1 MQPDL
6 FERFKHNHFLVPI
19 SVNTLKKIGD
29 HIGLSADFWVFD
41 ASCGKGGSVIS
52 LAQMFGCS
60 AIGLDDRPEFV
71 EDGRRRILFEDLSH
85 LIDLLTHA
93 SDDFPFDDNYFDL
106 ALLCG
111 PPCPSSSAS
120 KLRGLT
126 RIVKPGGWIAFS
138 GLVWKPEDLDV
149 DSERLARWLDAYF
162 PCEPIDVEEFRGH
175 LTEQGYGVEFV
186 EHESENAWESF
197 LAPQA
202 RSIIENRLEYAE
214 SREAQDVLNSWQQDL
229 EVYHDGGGKQLLGYA
244 TFLLRRP

>member
-19 SVNTLKKIGD
+19 SVGTLKKIGE
-29 HIGLSADFWVFD
+29 HIGLSADLQVFD

-52 LAQMFGCS
+52 LARMFGCS

-85 LIDLLTHA
+85 LIDLLTH
-93 SDDFPFDDNYFDL
+93 SGDDFPFDDGYFDL
-106 ALLCG
+106 ALLCE
-111 PPCPSSSAS
+111 PAYPSNGTG
-120 KLRGLT
+120 KLGSLT

-138 GLVWKPEDLDV
+138 GLVWKPEDEDL
-149 DSERLARWLDAYF
+149 DSERLARWLDAYL

-175 LTEQGYGVEFV
+175 FTEQGYAVEFV
-186 EHESENAWESF
+186 EHESENAWETF

-202 RSIIENRLEYAE
+202 RAIIENRLEYAD
-214 SREAQDVLNSWQQDL
+214 SLEAQGTLDGWQRDL
-229 EVYHDGGGKQLLGYA
+229 EIYHDGGGRQLLGYA

>member
-93 SDDFPFDDNYFDL
+93 SDDFPFDDDYFDL

-111 PPCPSSSAS
+111 PAYPSDTTS
-120 KLRGLT
+120 KLKSLT
-126 RIVKPGGWIAFS
+126 RIVKPRGWVAFS
-138 GLVWKPEDLDV
+138 GLVWKSDDENITA
-149 DSERLARWLDAYF
+149 ERLAKWLDAYL
-162 PCEPIDVEEFRGH
+162 PCEPIDVEEFWAH
-175 LTEQGYGVEFV
+175 FTEQGYDVEFV
-186 EHESENAWESF
+186 EHETENTWETF

-202 RSIIENRLEYAE
+202 RSIIENRLEYAD
-214 SREAQDVLNSWQQDL
+214 SLEAQDMLNRWQQDL
-229 EVYHDGGGKQLLGYA
+229 EIYHNGGGKQFLGYA
-244 TFLLRRP
+244 TFLLRCL